1 MKMKTPDKLKMLRS
15 LMSENGI
22 DLYIIPSSDPHI
34 SEYLPNYWKSRSW
47 ISGFTGSAGTF
58 AITQTKASLW
68 TDSRYFLQAENEL
81 ANTGI
86 DLCKQGMPETPTLD
100 GWIKSQLNKGD
111 VVGIDGKV
119 FQVSLAKSIIE
130 QLNKCDIKCK
140 PNVDLINPIWEKR
153 PKLPTNK
160 AFIQEFK
167 YAGKSISE
175 KVAEIRSQ
183 MRSKGVSSYL
193 MCALD
198 EVNWVFNIRGN
209 DISYNPVVLSYGFID
224 ESEIILFIDLKK
236 LTEKTA
242 NSLNEQ
248 GVTIKPYNRIEKQ
261 LGKLGKDDSILID
274 PARTN
279 YKLYTSIPKKVRIIE
294 ATGITTELKA
304 HKNSVE
310 LEGFRNAMVQ
320 DGVALTEF
328 FFWLE
333 KNLGKKKITE
343 TSIAEKLAEFR
354 SKRNEFVSESFNSIV
369 GYADHGAI
377 VHYSATKESEY
388 EVKPKGFLLIDSG
401 GQYRNGTTDITRT
414 IHLSEPTEEE
424 KVDFTLVLKGMIQL
438 TMIKFPVGTRGS
450 QLDTL
455 ARMAMWKLNIN
466 YGHGTGHG
474 VGSFM
479 NVHEGPMQIRPD
491 NHLPIEVGEVLSN
504 EPGLYRQGKHG
515 IRTENLIACTTD
527 TENEFGR
534 FLKFETLTLCPIDT
548 KPVKVDMLHADEK
561 EWLNNYHKMVYDK
574 LSPHLDKEHKDWLKQ
589 KTKKI

>member
-1 MKMKTPDKLKMLRS
+1 MKTLDKLKLLRN
-15 LMSENGI
+15 LMSDEGI
-22 DLYIIPSSDPHI
+22 DLYIVPSSDPHI
-34 SEYLPNYWKSRSW
+34 SEYLPDHWKSRSW

-58 AITQTKASLW
+58 AITQAKAALW

-86 DLCKQGMPETPTLD
+86 DLCKQGLPETPTLD
-100 GWIKSQLNKGD
+100 GWIKSQLSKGD
-111 VVGIDGKV
+111 VVGIDGNV

-130 QLNKCDIKCK
+130 QLDKCEIKCK
-140 PNVDLINPIWEKR
+140 SNVDLISPIWEKR

-160 AFIQEFK
+160 AFIQELKF
-167 YAGKSISE
+167 AGKSVSE
-175 KVAEIRSQ
+175 KVAEIRTQ
-183 MRSKGVSSYL
+183 MKSKGVSSYL

-198 EVNWVFNIRGN
+198 EVNWAFNIRGN
-209 DISYNPVVLSYGFID
+209 DICYNTVVLSYGYIH
-224 ESEIILFIDLKK
+224 ENEAILFIDLKK

-248 GVTIKPYNRIEKQ
+248 GVTIKPYSRIKKQ
-261 LGKLGKDDSILID
+261 LSKLGKDDSILID

-279 YKLYTSIPKKVRIIE
+279 YNLYTTIPKKVRILE

-333 KNLGKKKITE
+333 KNLDKKKITE
-343 TSIAEKLAEFR
+343 TSIAEKLADFR
-354 SKRNEFVSESFNSIV
+354 SKRNEFVSESFSSIV

-377 VHYSATKESEY
+377 VHYSATEETEY
-388 EVKPKGFLLIDSG
+388 EIKPKGFLLIDSG

-414 IHLSEPTEEE
+414 IHLSNPTKDE
-424 KVDFTLVLKGMIQL
+424 KNDFTLVLKGMIQL
-438 TMIKFPVGTRGS
+438 SMIKFPVGTRGS

-455 ARMAMWKLNIN
+455 ARMAMWKQNIN

-491 NHLPIEVGEVLSN
+491 NHLPIEIGEVLSN

-515 IRTENLIACTTD
+515 IRIENLIACVAD
-527 TENEFGR
+527 TENEFGK

-548 KPVKVDMLHADEK
+548 KPIKVDMLQADER
-561 EWLNNYHKMVYDK
+561 EWLNSYHIIVYDR
-574 LSPHLDKEHKDWLKQ
+574 LSPHLNKELKDWLKE